1 MINDHQVT
9 NNDHRPQHYDG
20 IIVGFGGWMF
30 LVDFALS
37 YLGESIFNIFNALFM
52 VDDDTILWLIQVKES
67 PIPGAGEGNFAAQEI
82 FQKDFNIDTILIL
95 IHLYWYSGHPM
106 QSNVELFTS
115 RTSHA
120 TLSNAI

>member
-20 IIVGFGGWMF
+20 IIGGFDGWMF

-52 VDDDTILWLIQVKES
+52 VDD
-67 PIPGAGEGNFAAQEI
+67 
-82 FQKDFNIDTILIL
+82 
-95 IHLYWYSGHPM
+95 
-106 QSNVELFTS
+106 
-115 RTSHA
+115 
-120 TLSNAI
+120 

>member
-1 MINDHQVT
+1 MNSTSGKHHLMVSGSDVQTCKNKVLGGNGGQRKTLMINDHQVT

-52 VDDDTILWLIQVKES
+52 VDD
-67 PIPGAGEGNFAAQEI
+67 
-82 FQKDFNIDTILIL
+82 
-95 IHLYWYSGHPM
+95 
-106 QSNVELFTS
+106 
-115 RTSHA
+115 
-120 TLSNAI
+120 